1 MIEYTN
7 GSIKLTPTVF
17 LEPGLLGHE
26 LCAQGGVVSPV
37 TKKQMQ
43 RGIDLVAVGT
53 ASLLKAQ
60 AHITGCKACDG
71 SASRS
76 FQSVLAEVLEGCH
89 ATKYFVCAPI
99 ECPRCA
105 SPILETTFVSMRAE
119 RRGPATRIYEPP
131 LMQTDVVFVDE
142 PQLKE
147 AAQFI
152 SGCEHCAPDT
162 AEITFDY
169 LLDEIT
175 GCDPTVTEY
184 VICHSAR
191 CPRCHREIVEKT
203 LIVAD

>member
-1 MIEYTN
+1 M
-7 GSIKLTPTVF
+7 LAV
-17 LEPGLLGHE
+17 E
-26 LCAQGGVVSPV
+26 LRAQGGVGSPV
-37 TKKQMQ
+37 TKTQMR

-53 ASLLKAQ
+53 ATLLKAQ
-60 AHITGCKACDG
+60 AHITGCQTCDP

-76 FQSVLAEVLEGCH
+76 FQSLLAEVLESCQ
-89 ATKYFVCAPI
+89 ATKYFVYAPI

-105 SPILETTFVSMRAE
+105 SPILETTFVSIKAE
-119 RRGPATRIYEPP
+119 CRGLPTRIYEPP
-131 LMQTDVVFVDE
+131 LMETDVVFVDE
-142 PQLKE
+142 PQLLE
-147 AAQFI
+147 AVQFI

-169 LLDEIT
+169 LLDEVT

>member
-1 MIEYTN
+1 MVLSSSRYP
-7 GSIKLTPTVF
+7 SFWSVACLP
-17 LEPGLLGHE
+17 LH
-26 LCAQGGVVSPV
+26 AQGEVWSPV

-105 SPILETTFVSMRAE
+105 SPILETTLVSIRAE
-119 RRGPATRIYEPP
+119 RRGLATRIYEPP

-162 AEITFDY
+162 SEITFDY

>member
-1 MIEYTN
+1 MVLSSSRYP
-7 GSIKLTPTVF
+7 SFWSVACLP
-17 LEPGLLGHE
+17 LH
-26 LCAQGGVVSPV
+26 AQGEVWSPV

-60 AHITGCKACDG
+60 ALITGCQACDG

-105 SPILETTFVSMRAE
+105 SPILETTFVSIRAE
-119 RRGPATRIYEPP
+119 RRGLVTRIYEPS

-142 PQLKE
+142 PQLLE

-152 SGCEHCAPDT
+152 SGCEQCEP
-162 AEITFDY
+162 
-169 LLDEIT
+169 
-175 GCDPTVTEY
+175 
-184 VICHSAR
+184 
-191 CPRCHREIVEKT
+191 
-203 LIVAD
+203 